1 MNTSV
6 QDVIKRS
13 FIETQ
18 RFAAENLPKLI
29 GSLLLAFVMGC
40 IIYFVYRRFY
50 TGVVFSRSF
59 AVTLVGMTVLTCM
72 VTLAISTNVVISLGW
87 SGPCPSC
94 VIGRRLRIP
103 WTCSISFGP
112 LPRALR

>member
-40 IIYFVYRRFY
+40 IIYFVYRRF
-50 TGVVFSRSF
+50 
-59 AVTLVGMTVLTCM
+59 
-72 VTLAISTNVVISLGW
+72 
-87 SGPCPSC
+87 
-94 VIGRRLRIP
+94 
-103 WTCSISFGP
+103 
-112 LPRALR
+112 